1 MGLFLVTVRL
11 ASKVCGIVAAGLIA
25 SAILVVCQMVVIRYF
40 LQASATWQ
48 TDYATFSL
56 VGATLIGSP
65 YILSIKGHVN
75 VDLLPNYL
83 GPRGKVVLGIIANSG
98 GLIFAAVLAWYGY
111 VLFHESVAGG
121 WRTDTIWELP
131 LWIPFLPLP
140 LGIGLLALQ
149 YLADII
155 EIVTGRDDSSAGQ
168 DLDELP
174 SGD

>member
-1 MGLFLVTVRL
+1 MGYFVATVRL
-11 ASKVCGIVAAGLIA
+11 ASKLCGMLAAGLIA
-25 SAILVVCQMVVIRYF
+25 SAILVVCEMVVIRYF

-65 YILSIKGHVN
+65 YVLSIKGHVN

-83 GPRGKVVLGIIANSG
+83 DARGRRLLAIVANSG
-98 GLIFAAVLAWYGY
+98 GLIFAGVLAWCGY
-111 VLFHESVAGG
+111 VLFHESLTGG

-131 LWIPFLPLP
+131 LWIPYLALP

-155 EIVTGRDDSSAGQ
+155 ELLTGEDPPGGDPAIA
-168 DLDELP
+168 P
-174 SGD
+174 SKD